1 MKKEMCEI
9 VHNDYNKITSC
20 MMWLGPRLR
29 LNINARL
36 WSSSND
42 KSYNYHTEVMYLSG
56 KVPLINMNLTPHIY
70 YSIDPVDSS
79 LKNDL
84 SVRINTIDMPTIQ
97 RMANKILEIADM
109 VFTNRN
115 SNNIDDIYN
124 KIKNMHCSVGL
135 YTGNFTIE
143 IEPTMNVIGI
153 ARDKSIGF
161 NIMLNGIDEPFFIDM
176 NTAINMAS
184 IFNQNASYMIMM
196 GQILLLN
203 LQAPYGTNL
212 IDFTNR

>member
-1 MKKEMCEI
+1 
-9 VHNDYNKITSC
+9 
-20 MMWLGPRLR
+20 
-29 LNINARL
+29 
-36 WSSSND
+36 
-42 KSYNYHTEVMYLSG
+42 
-56 KVPLINMNLTPHIY
+56 
-70 YSIDPVDSS
+70 
-79 LKNDL
+79 
-84 SVRINTIDMPTIQ
+84 
-97 RMANKILEIADM
+97 MANKILDIADI

-115 SNNIDDIYN
+115 SIIDDIYDR
-124 KIKNMHCSVGL
+124 IKNMHCSVGL

-184 IFNQNASYMIMM
+184 IFNQSASYMIMM
-196 GQILLLN
+196 GQMLLLN
-203 LQAPYGTNL
+203 LRAPYGTNL

>member
-9 VHNDYNKITSC
+9 IHNDYNKITYC

-79 LKNDL
+79 L
-84 SVRINTIDMPTIQ
+84 NTIDMPTIQ
-97 RMANKILEIADM
+97 RMANKILEIADI

-115 SNNIDDIYN
+115 SIIDDIYN
-124 KIKNMHCSVGL
+124 RIKNMHCSVGL
-135 YTGNFTIE
+135 YTGNFSIE

-176 NTAINMAS
+176 NTAINMAN

-196 GQILLLN
+196 GQMLLLN